1 WRPTKLV
8 IARTPSL
15 LALAGALSLARAL
28 FVTAAVSWSVLGWGM
43 RYLGMMVLGLVI
55 LISAM
60 RVSIRA
66 LRVWSVPE
74 LMISAMCSATSAR
87 VAVSGTVGS
96 ASSAAAS
103 SLRRACSCLLVGRS
117 SARRW
122 PAG

>member
-1 WRPTKLV
+1 MSCCNGRRSQAWSQNPRVQGSIPWRPTKLV

-43 RYLGMMVLGLVI
+43 RYLGVMVLGLVI

-66 LRVWSVPE
+66 LRVWSLPE
-74 LMISAMCSATSAR
+74 SMT
-87 VAVSGTVGS
+87 
-96 ASSAAAS
+96 
-103 SLRRACSCLLVGRS
+103 LVM
-117 SARRW
+117 
-122 PAG
+122 